1 MPATLNF
8 CTIVTEAF
16 FKALKTNR
24 GSKMHGPTDKHAR
37 PFVDHFEAPV
47 YLDDCNRAKGFYR
60 VFSSNAGAKKGVI
73 LVQRQV
79 DGTYK
84 AVLVFEGCGGLSN
97 FTDGEIPCNIEC
109 DGVLE
114 ATGMNTSEAM
124 WKLIC
129 IAIHSGIFFDKE
141 DKIAEAINRLQVAK
155 DVTDSTKST
164 HCLEFLSKY
173 WDSVSVDAMFATIAA
188 KWAQTDYMEKLVA
201 FFDALFVFE
210 GYEVIPGVSIW
221 TCDIDFVEANKFDG
235 LWGVKLTHEKVMAQ
249 MEIYDCDAW
258 FAAIGKPEEQKKC
271 IVWYNCTNFLDALLT
286 YGKNQLGSVL
296 GKVFAE
302 LKKLHI
308 PAFKETYANS
318 IVFKVVDGVECF
330 ETKLDTIKAFYDA
343 NAGDYA
349 TEADKKLVAKHTA
362 EHEKLTVL
370 DGERFSIS
378 CAIGLEKD
386 LLRPAKTA
394 RTGRML
400 SGPF

>member
-47 YLDDCNRAKGFYR
+47 YLDDYNRAKGFYR

-109 DGVLE
+109 DGELC
-114 ATGMNTSEAM
+114 ASGMNTSEAM

-141 DKIAEAINRLQVAK
+141 DKIAEAINRLQVAN

-164 HCLEFLSKY
+164 QCLEFLSKY

-201 FFDALFVFE
+201 FFDDLFVFE
-210 GYEVIPGVSIW
+210 GSEVIPGVSIW

-235 LWGVKLTHEKVMAQ
+235 LWGVKLTHEKVMAE
-249 MEIYDCDAW
+249 ME
-258 FAAIGKPEEQKKC
+258 P
-271 IVWYNCTNFLDALLT
+271 V
-286 YGKNQLGSVL
+286 GSVL

-302 LKKLHI
+302 LKKIGI

-318 IVFKVVDGVECF
+318 IVFKVVDRVECF

-349 TEADKKLVAKHTA
+349 TEADKKLVARHTA

-370 DGERFSIS
+370 DGERFSIC

-394 RTGRML
+394 RTGRMH
-400 SGPF
+400 SNPF